1 MRGRICSGTEAPGPC
16 LMSCP
21 EELDALADVDLLDFL
36 MKEDAPCP
44 EIPGEQNSL
53 LEDWGL
59 PMPELLDKEM
69 DDFIS
74 SLLSPLEDEPD
85 RLSYLPANNDSSISE
100 DQLLSHCLDSN
111 FASRDIVQVDHNY
124 SLHQDWPTL
133 ESVRSDMAEGDV
145 TIELGAWVGL
155 ESTSEAL
162 EQSTSSPIA
171 VAVEDE
177 PQLVPGAIVQ
187 SDFPELVLTEEEKQL
202 LEKEGVTLPTCLPL
216 TKAEERVL
224 RKVRRK
230 IRNKQAAQDS
240 RRRRKIYVDG
250 LENRQCA
257 LCCTFLLC
265 EGVSAT
271 QSWPCATDLQDWVA
285 ACTAENHELEKK
297 VQQLQKQNMS
307 LLRQL
312 QKLQAFV
319 RQSTPKTTRRKTCTM
334 IVVLSFCLVLSPS
347 IRLPGSVEPQQEL
360 KVLSRQIRQ
369 FPNQGAPDV
378 QHDTELE
385 GFSPEP
391 GDPLLSSNLSQSWE
405 EGQSPLNSSP
415 TSFNS
420 NSSSDPPAA
429 ASSKQGPPHSDPLP
443 SAVLVPWKS
452 KGQEWVEHPDRV
464 LIQQHHANEM

>member
-1 MRGRICSGTEAPGPC
+1 
-16 LMSCP
+16 MSCP

-36 MKEDAPCP
+36 LKDDAPCP
-44 EIPGEQNSL
+44 EIPGEQNCL

-69 DDFIS
+69 DDFIC
-74 SLLSPLEDEPD
+74 SLLSPLEDESD
-85 RLSYLPANNDSSISE
+85 RRSYLPANNDNNISE
-100 DQLLSHCLDSN
+100 NPHLSCCLGNN
-111 FASRDIVQVDHNY
+111 FASQDIVLVDHNY
-124 SLHQDWPTL
+124 SLHQDWPAL
-133 ESVRSDMAEGDV
+133 ESVRSDMTEGD
-145 TIELGAWVGL
+145 
-155 ESTSEAL
+155 ST
-162 EQSTSSPIA
+162 TSPVA

-177 PQLVPGAIVQ
+177 PQLVPGSMVQ
-187 SDFPELVLTEEEKQL
+187 VLTPMPSDFPELVLTEEEKQL
-202 LEKEGVTLPTCLPL
+202 LEKEGVILPTCLPL

-250 LENRQCA
+250 LENR
-257 LCCTFLLC
+257 
-265 EGVSAT
+265 
-271 QSWPCATDLQDWVA
+271 VA

-312 QKLQAFV
+312 QKLQALV
-319 RQSTPKTTRRKTCTM
+319 RRSAPKTIRRKTCIM
-334 IVVLSFCLVLSPS
+334 ILVLSFCLVLSPS

-360 KVLSRQIRQ
+360 KVLSRQIRE

-378 QHDTELE
+378 QYDAELE
-385 GFSPEP
+385 DFDPDP
-391 GDPLLSSNLSQSWE
+391 GGSLLLGNLSQLWE
-405 EGQSPLNSSP
+405 ERQGQFNSNSI
-415 TSFNS
+415 SFNS
-420 NSSSDPPAA
+420 NSSSELPGAA
-429 ASSKQGPPHSDPLP
+429 GSKPGSPQSDPLP
-443 SAVLVPWKS
+443 AAVLVPWKS

>member
-1 MRGRICSGTEAPGPC
+1 
-16 LMSCP
+16 MSCP
-21 EELDALADVDLLDFL
+21 EEVDALADVDLLDFL
-36 MKEDAPCP
+36 LRDGAPCP
-44 EIPGEQNSL
+44 EIPGEQNGL

-69 DDFIS
+69 DDFIA

-85 RLSYLPANNDSSISE
+85 RLSYLPANNDSSISG
-100 DQLLSHCLDSN
+100 DQHLSHSLGSN
-111 FASRDIVQVDHNY
+111 FTSQDVVQVDHNY
-124 SLHQDWPTL
+124 SLQQDWPAL
-133 ESVRSDMAEGDV
+133 ESVRSDIAEGDV
-145 TIELGAWVGL
+145 TIELGDSL
-155 ESTSEAL
+155 
-162 EQSTSSPIA
+162 IA

-177 PQLVPGAIVQ
+177 PQLVPGAVVQ
-187 SDFPELVLTEEEKQL
+187 VLTPMPSDFPELVLTEEEKQL

-216 TKAEERVL
+216 TKAEEQVL

-250 LENRQCA
+250 LENR
-257 LCCTFLLC
+257 
-265 EGVSAT
+265 
-271 QSWPCATDLQDWVA
+271 VA

-312 QKLQAFV
+312 QKLQALV
-319 RQSTPKTTRRKTCTM
+319 RQSAPKTTRRKTCTM
-334 IVVLSFCLVLSPS
+334 IVVLSFCLVLAPS
-347 IRLPGSVEPQQEL
+347 IRSPGSAEPQREL
-360 KVLSRQIRQ
+360 KVGSTSLTVLSRQIRE
-369 FPNQGAPDV
+369 FPNQRAPDV

-391 GDPLLSSNLSQSWE
+391 GDSLLSGNLSQSWE
-405 EGQSPLNSSP
+405 EGQSPLNSGP
-415 TSFNS
+415 KSFNS

-429 ASSKQGPPHSDPLP
+429 AGSEPGLPQSNPLP
-443 SAVLVPWKS
+443 AAVLVPWKS

>member
-1 MRGRICSGTEAPGPC
+1 
-16 LMSCP
+16 MSCP
-21 EELDALADVDLLDFL
+21 EELDPLADVDLLDFL
-36 MKEDAPCP
+36 LKDDAPCP
-44 EIPGEQNSL
+44 EIPGEQNGL

-85 RLSYLPANNDSSISE
+85 RLSYLPANNVSSISE
-100 DQLLSHCLDSN
+100 DQHLSHCLGSN

-124 SLHQDWPTL
+124 SLHQDWPAL
-133 ESVRSDMAEGDV
+133 ETVRSDIAEGDV
-145 TIELGAWVGL
+145 TID
-155 ESTSEAL
+155 
-162 EQSTSSPIA
+162 SPIA

-187 SDFPELVLTEEEKQL
+187 VLTPMSSDFPELILTEEEKQL

-250 LENRQCA
+250 LENR
-257 LCCTFLLC
+257 
-265 EGVSAT
+265 VAT
-271 QSWPCATDLQDWVA
+271 
-285 ACTAENHELEKK
+285 CTAENHELEKK

-312 QKLQAFV
+312 QKLQALV
-319 RQSTPKTTRRKTCTM
+319 RQSAPKTTKRKTCTL
-334 IVVLSFCLVLSPS
+334 IVFLSFCLVLSPS
-347 IRLPGSVEPQQEL
+347 IRSPGNAEPQREL
-360 KVLSRQIRQ
+360 KGSTSLTVLSRQIRE

-385 GFSPEP
+385 GFNPEP
-391 GDPLLSSNLSQSWE
+391 GDPLLSGNLSQSLE
-405 EGQSPLNSSP
+405 EGQSPLNPGSR
-415 TSFNS
+415 SFNS

-429 ASSKQGPPHSDPLP
+429 ASSEPGPPQSDPLP
-443 SAVLVPWKS
+443 AAVLVPWKA

>member
-1 MRGRICSGTEAPGPC
+1 
-16 LMSCP
+16 MSCP

-36 MKEDAPCP
+36 LKDDSPCP
-44 EIPGEQNSL
+44 EIPGEQNGL

-100 DQLLSHCLDSN
+100 DQHLSHSLGSN
-111 FASRDIVQVDHNY
+111 FTSRDIVQADHNY
-124 SLHQDWPTL
+124 SLHQDWPAL

-145 TIELGAWVGL
+145 TIELGDSL
-155 ESTSEAL
+155 IT
-162 EQSTSSPIA
+162 
-171 VAVEDE
+171 VAMEDE
-177 PQLVPGAIVQ
+177 PQLLPGAIVQ
-187 SDFPELVLTEEEKQL
+187 VLTSMPVDPKLVLTEEEKQL

-250 LENRQCA
+250 LENR
-257 LCCTFLLC
+257 
-265 EGVSAT
+265 
-271 QSWPCATDLQDWVA
+271 VA

-312 QKLQAFV
+312 QKLQALV
-319 RQSTPKTTRRKTCTM
+319 RQSAPKTTRRKTCTM

-347 IRLPGSVEPQQEL
+347 IRLPGSAEQQQEL
-360 KVLSRQIRQ
+360 KVLSRQIRE

-378 QHDTELE
+378 KHNAELE

-391 GDPLLSSNLSQSWE
+391 GDSLLSGNLSQSWE
-405 EGQSPLNSSP
+405 EGQSPVNSGSR
-415 TSFNS
+415 SFNS
-420 NSSSDPPAA
+420 SSSSDPPAA
-429 ASSKQGPPHSDPLP
+429 AGSEPDPSQSDPLP
-443 SAVLVPWKS
+443 AAVLVPWKS
-452 KGQEWVEHPDRV
+452 KGQEWGEHPDRV

>member
-1 MRGRICSGTEAPGPC
+1 MA
-16 LMSCP
+16 CP

-36 MKEDAPCP
+36 LKDDAPCP
-44 EIPGEQNSL
+44 EIPGEQNGL

-74 SLLSPLEDEPD
+74 SLLSPLEDGPD

-100 DQLLSHCLDSN
+100 DQHLSHSLGSN
-111 FASRDIVQVDHNY
+111 FTSRDIVQVDHNY
-124 SLHQDWPTL
+124 SLHQDWPAL

-145 TIELGAWVGL
+145 TIELG
-155 ESTSEAL
+155 TSKAL
-162 EQSTSSPIA
+162 EQSTSSIIA

-187 SDFPELVLTEEEKQL
+187 VLTLMPVEPKLVLTEEEKQL

-250 LENRQCA
+250 LENR
-257 LCCTFLLC
+257 
-265 EGVSAT
+265 
-271 QSWPCATDLQDWVA
+271 VA

-312 QKLQAFV
+312 QKLQALV
-319 RQSTPKTTRRKTCTM
+319 RRSAPKTTRRKTCTM

-347 IRLPGSVEPQQEL
+347 IRSPGSTEPQREL
-360 KVLSRQIRQ
+360 KVLSRQIRE

-391 GDPLLSSNLSQSWE
+391 GDSLLSGNLSQSWE
-405 EGQSPLNSSP
+405 EGQSPLNSGP
-415 TSFNS
+415 GSFNS

-429 ASSKQGPPHSDPLP
+429 AGSELDPPQSDPLP
-443 SAVLVPWKS
+443 AAVLVPWKS
-452 KGQEWVEHPDRV
+452 KSQEWVEHRDRV

>member
-1 MRGRICSGTEAPGPC
+1 
-16 LMSCP
+16 MSCP
-21 EELDALADVDLLDFL
+21 EELDTLADVDLLDFL
-36 MKEDAPCP
+36 LKDDAPCP
-44 EIPGEQNSL
+44 EIPGEQNGL

-59 PMPELLDKEM
+59 PTPELLDKEM

-85 RLSYLPANNDSSISE
+85 RLSYLPANSDSSISE
-100 DQLLSHCLDSN
+100 DQHLSHCLGSN

-124 SLHQDWPTL
+124 SLHQDWPVL

-145 TIELGAWVGL
+145 TIELGD
-155 ESTSEAL
+155 
-162 EQSTSSPIA
+162 SPIA

-177 PQLVPGAIVQ
+177 SQLVPGAIVQ
-187 SDFPELVLTEEEKQL
+187 VLTPMPSDFPELVLTEEEKQL

-250 LENRQCA
+250 LENR
-257 LCCTFLLC
+257 
-265 EGVSAT
+265 
-271 QSWPCATDLQDWVA
+271 VA

-312 QKLQAFV
+312 QKLQALV
-319 RQSTPKTTRRKTCTM
+319 RRSAPKTTRRKTCIM

-347 IRLPGSVEPQQEL
+347 IHLPGSVEPQREL
-360 KVLSRQIRQ
+360 KVLSRQIRE

-378 QHDTELE
+378 QHNTELE

-391 GDPLLSSNLSQSWE
+391 GDSLLSGNLSQSRE
-405 EGQSPLNSSP
+405 EGQSPLNPSSR
-415 TSFNS
+415 SFNS

-429 ASSKQGPPHSDPLP
+429 AGSESGSPQSNPLP
-443 SAVLVPWKS
+443 TAVLVPWKA

>member
-1 MRGRICSGTEAPGPC
+1 
-16 LMSCP
+16 MSCP

-36 MKEDAPCP
+36 LKDDAPCP
-44 EIPGEQNSL
+44 EIPGEQNGR

-100 DQLLSHCLDSN
+100 DQHLSYSLGSSLAN
-111 FASRDIVQVDHNY
+111 RDIVQVDHNY
-124 SLHQDWPTL
+124 SLHQDWPAL
-133 ESVRSDMAEGDV
+133 ESVRSDMAEGD
-145 TIELGAWVGL
+145 
-155 ESTSEAL
+155 
-162 EQSTSSPIA
+162 STSSLIA
-171 VAVEDE
+171 VAVENE

-187 SDFPELVLTEEEKQL
+187 VLTPMPSDFPELVLTEEEKQL

-250 LENRQCA
+250 LENR
-257 LCCTFLLC
+257 
-265 EGVSAT
+265 
-271 QSWPCATDLQDWVA
+271 VA

-307 LLRQL
+307 LLGQL
-312 QKLQAFV
+312 QKLQALV
-319 RQSTPKTTRRKTCTM
+319 RQSAPKTTRRKTCTM
-334 IVVLSFCLVLSPS
+334 IMVLSFCLVLSPS
-347 IRLPGSVEPQQEL
+347 IRSPGSPEPQQEH
-360 KVLSRQIRQ
+360 KVLSRQIRE

-378 QHDTELE
+378 QHNTELE

-391 GDPLLSSNLSQSWE
+391 GDSLLSGNLSQSWE
-405 EGQSPLNSSP
+405 EGQSPLNSGP
-415 TSFNS
+415 RSFNI
-420 NSSSDPPAA
+420 NSSSQPLAATGSEPGPA
-429 ASSKQGPPHSDPLP
+429 QSDPLP
-443 SAVLVPWKS
+443 AAVLVPWKS
-452 KGQEWVEHPDRV
+452 KGQEWVGHPERV
-464 LIQQHHANEM
+464 MIQQHHANEM

>member
-1 MRGRICSGTEAPGPC
+1 
-16 LMSCP
+16 MSCP

-36 MKEDAPCP
+36 LKDDAPCP
-44 EIPGEQNSL
+44 EIPGEENSL

-59 PMPELLDKEM
+59 PMPEFLDKEM

-100 DQLLSHCLDSN
+100 DQHLSHCLGSN

-124 SLHQDWPTL
+124 SLHQDWPAL
-133 ESVRSDMAEGDV
+133 EGVRSDMTEDV

-155 ESTSEAL
+155 EGTSEAL
-162 EQSTSSPIA
+162 EQSTTSPIA

-177 PQLVPGAIVQ
+177 PQLVPGAMVQ
-187 SDFPELVLTEEEKQL
+187 SDLPELVLTEEEKQL

-250 LENRQCA
+250 LENR
-257 LCCTFLLC
+257 
-265 EGVSAT
+265 
-271 QSWPCATDLQDWVA
+271 VA

-312 QKLQAFV
+312 QKLQALV
-319 RQSTPKTTRRKTCTM
+319 RRSAPKTARRKTFTM

-347 IRLPGSVEPQQEL
+347 IRLPGSVEPQREL
-360 KVLSRQIRQ
+360 KVLSRQIRE

-378 QHDTELE
+378 QRDTELE

-391 GDPLLSSNLSQSWE
+391 GDSLQSGNLSQSWE
-405 EGQSPLNSSP
+405 EGQSPLSSSP
-415 TSFNS
+415 RSLNS

-429 ASSKQGPPHSDPLP
+429 AGSKPGPSQSDPLP
-443 SAVLVPWKS
+443 AAVLVPWKS

>member
-1 MRGRICSGTEAPGPC
+1 
-16 LMSCP
+16 
-21 EELDALADVDLLDFL
+21 
-36 MKEDAPCP
+36 
-44 EIPGEQNSL
+44 Q
-53 LEDWGL
+53 
-59 PMPELLDKEM
+59 LLDKEM

-85 RLSYLPANNDSSISE
+85 RLSYLPADSDSNISE
-100 DQLLSHCLDSN
+100 DQHLSHSLGSN

-124 SLHQDWPTL
+124 SLHQDWPVL

-145 TIELGAWVGL
+145 TIELVLCVCCMSSLVRGGL
-155 ESTSEAL
+155 LVFCILSKL
-162 EQSTSSPIA
+162 IFA
-171 VAVEDE
+171 VF
-177 PQLVPGAIVQ
+177 Q

-202 LEKEGVTLPTCLPL
+202 LEKEGVALPTCLPL

-250 LENRQCA
+250 LENR
-257 LCCTFLLC
+257 
-265 EGVSAT
+265 
-271 QSWPCATDLQDWVA
+271 VA

-312 QKLQAFV
+312 QKLQALV
-319 RQSTPKTTRRKTCTM
+319 RWSTPKTTRRKTCTM

-347 IRLPGSVEPQQEL
+347 IRAPGSVEPQREL
-360 KVLSRQIRQ
+360 KVLSRQIRE

-391 GDPLLSSNLSQSWE
+391 GDTLLSGNLSQSRE
-405 EGQSPLNSSP
+405 EGQNPLNPSP

-429 ASSKQGPPHSDPLP
+429 AGSKLGLPQSDPLP
-443 SAVLVPWKS
+443 AAVLVPWKA

>member
-1 MRGRICSGTEAPGPC
+1 
-16 LMSCP
+16 MSCP
-21 EELDALADVDLLDFL
+21 EELDALADVDLLDFIL
-36 MKEDAPCP
+36 KDGAPCP
-44 EIPGEQNSL
+44 EIPGEQNGL

-59 PMPELLDKEM
+59 PTPELLDKEM

-85 RLSYLPANNDSSISE
+85 RLSYLPGNSDSSISE
-100 DQLLSHCLDSN
+100 DQDLSHCLGSN
-111 FASRDIVQVDHNY
+111 FASRDVVQVDHNY
-124 SLHQDWPTL
+124 SLHQDWPVL

-145 TIELGAWVGL
+145 TIELGD
-155 ESTSEAL
+155 
-162 EQSTSSPIA
+162 SPIA

-177 PQLVPGAIVQ
+177 PQLAPGAIVQ
-187 SDFPELVLTEEEKQL
+187 VLTPMPSDFPELVLTEEEKQL
-202 LEKEGVTLPTCLPL
+202 LGKEGVTLPTCLPL

-250 LENRQCA
+250 LENR
-257 LCCTFLLC
+257 
-265 EGVSAT
+265 
-271 QSWPCATDLQDWVA
+271 VA

-312 QKLQAFV
+312 QKLQALV
-319 RQSTPKTTRRKTCTM
+319 RRSAPKTTRRKTCTM

-347 IRLPGSVEPQQEL
+347 IRSPGSIEPQREL
-360 KVLSRQIRQ
+360 KVLSRQIRE

-391 GDPLLSSNLSQSWE
+391 GDPLLSGNLSQSRE
-405 EGQSPLNSSP
+405 EGQSALNPSP
-415 TSFNS
+415 RSFNS

-429 ASSKQGPPHSDPLP
+429 AGSEPGPPQSDPLP
-443 SAVLVPWKS
+443 AAVLVPWKA

>member
-1 MRGRICSGTEAPGPC
+1 
-16 LMSCP
+16 MSCP
-21 EELDALADVDLLDFL
+21 EEVDALADVDLLDFL
-36 MKEDAPCP
+36 LKDDAPCP
-44 EIPGEQNSL
+44 EIPGEQNGL

-59 PMPELLDKEM
+59 PTPELLDKEM

-85 RLSYLPANNDSSISE
+85 RLSYLPANSDSSISE
-100 DQLLSHCLDSN
+100 DQHLSHCLGSN
-111 FASRDIVQVDHNY
+111 FASQDVVQVDHNY
-124 SLHQDWPTL
+124 SLHQDWPVL
-133 ESVRSDMAEGDV
+133 ESVRSDMAVGDV
-145 TIELGAWVGL
+145 TIELGD
-155 ESTSEAL
+155 
-162 EQSTSSPIA
+162 SPIA

-177 PQLVPGAIVQ
+177 SQLVPGAIVQ
-187 SDFPELVLTEEEKQL
+187 VLTPMPSDFPELVLTEEEKQL

-250 LENRQCA
+250 LENR
-257 LCCTFLLC
+257 
-265 EGVSAT
+265 
-271 QSWPCATDLQDWVA
+271 VA

-297 VQQLQKQNMS
+297 VQQLQKQNTS

-312 QKLQAFV
+312 QKLQALV
-319 RQSTPKTTRRKTCTM
+319 RRSAPKTTRRKTCTM

-347 IRLPGSVEPQQEL
+347 IHSPGSVEPQREL
-360 KVLSRQIRQ
+360 KVLSRQIRE
-369 FPNQGAPDV
+369 FPNHGAPDV
-378 QHDTELE
+378 QHSTELE

-391 GDPLLSSNLSQSWE
+391 GDLLLSGNLSQSWE
-405 EGQSPLNSSP
+405 EGQSPLNPSP
-415 TSFNS
+415 RSFNS

-429 ASSKQGPPHSDPLP
+429 AGSEPDPPQSDPLP
-443 SAVLVPWKS
+443 AAVLVPWKA

>member
-1 MRGRICSGTEAPGPC
+1 
-16 LMSCP
+16 MSCP
-21 EELDALADVDLLDFL
+21 EELNALADVDLLDFL
-36 MKEDAPCP
+36 LKDDAPCP
-44 EIPGEQNSL
+44 EIPGEQNGL

-59 PMPELLDKEM
+59 PTPELLDKEM

-74 SLLSPLEDEPD
+74 SLLSPLEGEPD
-85 RLSYLPANNDSSISE
+85 RLSYLPANSDSSISE
-100 DQLLSHCLDSN
+100 DQHLSHCLGSN

-124 SLHQDWPTL
+124 SLHQDWPVL
-133 ESVRSDMAEGDV
+133 ESVRSDLAEGDV
-145 TIELGAWVGL
+145 TIEL
-155 ESTSEAL
+155 E
-162 EQSTSSPIA
+162 STSSPVA

-177 PQLVPGAIVQ
+177 SQLVPGAIVQ
-187 SDFPELVLTEEEKQL
+187 VLTPMPSDFPELVLTEEEKQL

-216 TKAEERVL
+216 TKAEERAL

-250 LENRQCA
+250 LENR
-257 LCCTFLLC
+257 
-265 EGVSAT
+265 
-271 QSWPCATDLQDWVA
+271 VA

-312 QKLQAFV
+312 QKLQALV
-319 RQSTPKTTRRKTCTM
+319 KRSAPKTSRRKTCTM

-347 IRLPGSVEPQQEL
+347 IRSPGSVEPQQEL
-360 KVLSRQIRQ
+360 KVLSRQIRE

-378 QHDTELE
+378 QHNTELE

-391 GDPLLSSNLSQSWE
+391 GDPLLSGNFSQSWE
-405 EGQSPLNSSP
+405 EGQSPLNPSSR
-415 TSFNS
+415 SFNS

-429 ASSKQGPPHSDPLP
+429 AGSEPGPPQNDPLP
-443 SAVLVPWKS
+443 AAVLVPWKA

>member
-1 MRGRICSGTEAPGPC
+1 
-16 LMSCP
+16 MSCP

-36 MKEDAPCP
+36 LKDDAPCP
-44 EIPGEQNSL
+44 ETPGEQNCL

-59 PMPELLDKEM
+59 PMPELLDKEV

-85 RLSYLPANNDSSISE
+85 RRSYLPANNDNSISE
-100 DQLLSHCLDSN
+100 DQHLSRCLGSN
-111 FASRDIVQVDHNY
+111 FASQDIVLVDHNY
-124 SLHQDWPTL
+124 SLHQDWPAL
-133 ESVRSDMAEGDV
+133 ESVRSDMTEGDV
-145 TIELGAWVGL
+145 TIELG
-155 ESTSEAL
+155 TSQAL
-162 EQSTSSPIA
+162 EQSTTSPVA

-177 PQLVPGAIVQ
+177 PQLVPGSMVQ
-187 SDFPELVLTEEEKQL
+187 VLTPMPVDPSLCFSHLSFSSDLTPMRELVLTEEEKQL
-202 LEKEGVTLPTCLPL
+202 LEKEGVILPTCLPL

-250 LENRQCA
+250 LENR
-257 LCCTFLLC
+257 
-265 EGVSAT
+265 
-271 QSWPCATDLQDWVA
+271 VA

-312 QKLQAFV
+312 QKLQALV
-319 RQSTPKTTRRKTCTM
+319 RRSAPKTTRRKTCTM
-334 IVVLSFCLVLSPS
+334 ILVLSFCLILSPS
-347 IRLPGSVEPQQEL
+347 IRLPGSVEPQREL
-360 KVLSRQIRQ
+360 KVLSRQIRE

-385 GFSPEP
+385 GFSPDP
-391 GDPLLSSNLSQSWE
+391 GGSLLLGNLSQSWE
-405 EGQSPLNSSP
+405 ERQGPLNSSSR
-415 TSFNS
+415 SFNS
-420 NSSSDPPAA
+420 NSSSGLPGAA
-429 ASSKQGPPHSDPLP
+429 GSKPGSPQSDPLP
-443 SAVLVPWKS
+443 AAVLVPWKS